1 MTADSSPRPGSAAAV
16 PGATEKRESG
26 GGSHLGQTSAFV
38 VLADPGAG
46 PGCRVL

>member
-1 MTADSSPRPGSAAAV
+1 MTADSSPRPGSAVVVTRAA
-16 PGATEKRESG
+16 EKRESG
-26 GGSHLGQTSAFV
+26 GGSHLGQTAAFV